1 MKNMKLIT
9 IVGWTL
15 IAIAT
20 VCNTVAG
27 MLAYNRMFEEFYNR
41 IAQKTEDERI
51 RIGGAFGLCGLTLFP
66 IAYTVCNIAGRIE
79 GTVIGKLCNKLAK

>member
-51 RIGGAFGLCGLTLFP
+51 RIGGAFGLCGLILFP
-66 IAYTVCNIAGRIE
+66 IVYIAGRIE
-79 GTVIGKLCNKLAK
+79 GTAIGKLCNKLAK

>member
-1 MKNMKLIT
+1 MKNTKLIT

-51 RIGGAFGLCGLTLFP
+51 SVSITG
-66 IAYTVCNIAGRIE
+66 NNGRRSIRR
-79 GTVIGKLCNKLAK
+79 GHCS